1 MSHYFKPETIEEALA
16 LASDY
21 SNNYVYF
28 GGGTDLQIYRKQKL
42 IKDETIIDLS
52 GLAHT
57 YRIQADGN
65 ALKLGA
71 FVTLDD
77 ITSTNEIQTN
87 FPLLVE
93 AAASVATP
101 VIRKT
106 ATIGGN
112 LLVNNRCTLYNQS
125 KEWRD
130 AAGSCI
136 REVGETCL
144 VTGGKDKCFS
154 RNVSDTAP
162 ALIALNAT
170 VTVQTQKGK
179 NEIPLKDIYA
189 PDGIKYHQHM
199 DDAILTNI
207 HVPEKPVSWWFKK
220 LRLRKTLDFTSLT
233 VAAAIDTSGVAR
245 VCLNGVSMSPI
256 LIEEPFS
263 GLTLEELIRKAR
275 KNCKTVD
282 NDLMPLKYRREMMN
296 VFLKQWWS
304 TVYNE

>member
-199 DDAILTNI
+199 DDAILTAI
-207 HVPEKPVSWWFKK
+207 RVPEKPVNWWFKK

-233 VAAAIDTSGVAR
+233 VAAAIDTAGMAR

-256 LIEEPFS
+256 LIEKPIAD
-263 GLTLEELIRKAR
+263 LTLEGLTRSAR

-282 NDLMPLKYRREMMN
+282 NDLMPLKYRREMIN
-296 VFLKQWWS
+296 VYLEEFWNSL
-304 TVYNE
+304 YI